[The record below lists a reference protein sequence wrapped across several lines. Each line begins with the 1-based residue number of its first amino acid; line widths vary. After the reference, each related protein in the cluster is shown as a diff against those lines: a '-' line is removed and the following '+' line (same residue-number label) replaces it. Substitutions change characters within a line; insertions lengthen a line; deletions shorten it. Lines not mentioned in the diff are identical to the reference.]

1 MSTEEETE
9 KGCTPAHSAIYWLD
23 NEKGT
28 QRQAHQEA
36 NGVQSF
42 DISNEKDEGRIKES
56 GHMKGSD
63 DDIFSINYFKLYAL
77 FFET

>member
-56 GHMKGSD
+56 GHMKTAGSTHK
-63 DDIFSINYFKLYAL
+63 SK
-77 FFET
+77 